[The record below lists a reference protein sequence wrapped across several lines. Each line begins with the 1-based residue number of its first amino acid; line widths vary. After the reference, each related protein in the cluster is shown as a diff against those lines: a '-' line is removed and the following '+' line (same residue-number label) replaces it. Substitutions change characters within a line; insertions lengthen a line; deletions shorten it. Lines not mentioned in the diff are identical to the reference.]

1 MDAITWLGKNW
12 AMVWAMLTTVGLVI
26 MALLSKTYAKRDDVK
41 ALESRM
47 TRSEERL
54 DDMPTK
60 TDIHNLSLEISDLRG
75 EIKELAPR
83 LDGVQR
89 LSDLLLE
96 NELQEKKSK

>member
-1 MDAITWLGKNW
+1 MDVITWLGKNW

-26 MALLSKTYAKRDDVK
+26 MALLSKTYAKRDDMQRIEQRVIHI
-41 ALESRM
+41 ESKV
-47 TRSEERL
+47 
-54 DDMPTK
+54 DDLPTK
-60 TDIHNLSLEISDLRG
+60 TDLHNLALEMSSLRG
-75 EIKELAPR
+75 EMSQLAPR